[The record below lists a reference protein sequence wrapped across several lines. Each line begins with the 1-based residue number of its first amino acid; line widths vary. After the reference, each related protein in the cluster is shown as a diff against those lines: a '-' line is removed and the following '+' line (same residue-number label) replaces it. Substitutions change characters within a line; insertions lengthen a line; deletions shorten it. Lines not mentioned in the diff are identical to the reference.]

1 MTAGWRGPGLA
12 RRCIGPLWAHRC
24 EESVVGVHGE
34 EPEGSPVVHRLTLIF
49 LVLAA
54 NLREHAAEGA
64 PPPPPAPP
72 GRRARPRGGGGAA
85 GARPRLRPARHA
97 CVSPHA
103 LTSVKAHAQLALRH
117 PICHTPRGR
126 APWPWG
132 GRVTLNGTGPR
143 AADRVRPPD
152 SRLVGH
158 SHVIRVMPDCRVDIV
173 KSHFL

>member
-34 EPEGSPVVHRLTLIF
+34 EPEGSPVVHRRPIF

-72 GRRARPRGGGGAA
+72 GRRGAGPPARPRRASALLGTPVSHLMLSQASRLTLSSPSATQSATHLVVVRPGPGGGG
-85 GARPRLRPARHA
+85 
-97 CVSPHA
+97 
-103 LTSVKAHAQLALRH
+103 
-117 PICHTPRGR
+117 
-126 APWPWG
+126 
-132 GRVTLNGTGPR
+132 
-143 AADRVRPPD
+143 
-152 SRLVGH
+152 
-158 SHVIRVMPDCRVDIV
+158 
-173 KSHFL
+173 